1 MDDLDL
7 LIDLHLRN
15 DRQGPGSDADTIRAL
30 ELARIDPGTP
40 LRVADLGCGCGASA
54 LCLARALGD
63 RLAAPI
69 TAIDMLPAFVERVRE
84 RAVDAGLADRIDARA
99 GDMGAP
105 PLEANT
111 LDLIWSEAAIYN
123 IGFAEGVRTWKPLLR
138 PGGTL
143 VVSELTW
150 TTANRPG
157 EIEAHWTAEYPGIT
171 APSANMRT
179 LEDAGY
185 APIGFFFI
193 PASSWLAHYYAPLE
207 AGADAFLERHDHR
220 DAARAIVESDRA
232 EADLYRTHGRWFG
245 YAYYIAQQP
254 EHP

>member
-1 MDDLDL
+1 MGG
-7 LIDLHLRN
+7 R
-15 DRQGPGSDADTIRAL
+15 GEGK
-30 ELARIDPGTP
+30 
-40 LRVADLGCGCGASA
+40 CG
-54 LCLARALGD
+54 
-63 RLAAPI
+63 
-69 TAIDMLPAFVERVRE
+69 
-84 RAVDAGLADRIDARA
+84 
-99 GDMGAP
+99 
-105 PLEANT
+105 
-111 LDLIWSEAAIYN
+111 
-123 IGFAEGVRTWKPLLR
+123 AEGVRTWKPLLR

-232 EADLYRTHGRWFG
+232 EARLAEACARLTCNALTRPPVRWPPPVRNPRDVVPLLPRDRYGSRPVSPQIQTRLSPLHFHLYRRQRSPDQDRSLSFSGS
-245 YAYYIAQQP
+245 
-254 EHP
+254 